1 MCSNLSK
8 SLSLQINLP
17 LSARMHVRH
26 LILSC
31 SLPLKTR
38 IEIIT
43 TVVQLLLS
51 LLIAKFHFS
60 QIQQGCHKS
69 RTAAQETETI
79 HLQKHWL
86 WLWICVL
93 YNVRAKIFLPSVY
106 VCASVC
112 LYLLIYSCVNA
123 LQHAVEWRRIGSG
136 SHAEKPVGC
145 HCNGTPLSVCLM
157 CVQAVTKGVDGTKSM
172 RTPAHER

>member
-8 SLSLQINLP
+8 CLSLQINLEP
-17 LSARMHVRH
+17 LSARMHVNYTH

-60 QIQQGCHKS
+60 QIKQGCHKS

-79 HLQKHWL
+79 HLQKHWV

-93 YNVRAKIFLPSVY
+93 YNVRAKIFLPSVCM
-106 VCASVC
+106 CASVC

-136 SHAEKPVGC
+136 SHAESLLDAIVMA
-145 HCNGTPLSVCLM
+145 HHWVCVS
-157 CVQAVTKGVDGTKSM
+157 CVCRRLQRG
-172 RTPAHER
+172 